1 MFSLRGRFPPSS
13 LATAKAKYSV
23 CSTTP
28 FSTDAYGTFTL
39 YHVAFQPTSATA
51 RLGCKRYKHTPHL
64 YCITAAIQFGLCRF
78 RSPLLTVSQLI
89 SFPLATQMFPF
100 AEVHVPQRE
109 QEKPEGS
116 SYEVAFGHPRISGF
130 VLLPE
135 AYRSLTRPSSSSKP
149 SHPPNSVSA
158 SDDYII
164 DERIRNLC
172 TTIITSGT
180 DACYVLQSSFN
191 VRICI
196 SNLACALAFFAE
208 SNSHPQSLLF
218 SKEVIRPQVPL
229 RPPCYDFSP
238 VAELRFDSANKTP
251 PRPSPT
257 SVKRRAVCA
266 RSRDVFTARW

>member
-1 MFSLRGRFPPSS
+1 M
-13 LATAKAKYSV
+13 
-23 CSTTP
+23 
-28 FSTDAYGTFTL
+28 
-39 YHVAFQPTSATA
+39 A

-89 SFPLATQMFPF
+89 FFPLATQMFPF

-109 QEKPEGS
+109 QKKPEGF
-116 SYEVAFGHPRISGF
+116 SYEVAFGNPRISGF

-172 TTIITSGT
+172 MTIITSGT
-180 DACYVLQSSFN
+180 EHLLRPSTRIRHADLHLFCFFIGLCFVL
-191 VRICI
+191 
-196 SNLACALAFFAE
+196 
-208 SNSHPQSLLF
+208 NSQKAIRPPIVVVVIF

-238 VAELRFDSANKTP
+238 VAELRFDSAN
-251 PRPSPT
+251 
-257 SVKRRAVCA
+257 
-266 RSRDVFTARW
+266 

>member
-28 FSTDAYGTFTL
+28 FSKDAYGTITL
-39 YHVAFQPTSATA
+39 YHVAFQPTSATP
-51 RLGCKRYKHTPHL
+51 RLGCIRYKHTPHL
-64 YCITAAIQFGLCRF
+64 YYITAAIRFGLFRF

-89 SFPLATQMFPF
+89 FFPLATQMFPF

-109 QEKPEGS
+109 QEKPEGF
-116 SYEVAFGHPRISGF
+116 SYEFAFGNPRISGF
-130 VLLPE
+130 MLLPE

-172 TTIITSGT
+172 TTVIASGT
-180 DACYVLQSSFN
+180 VLLTLAFVLQPTFIM
-191 VRICI
+191 RICI
-196 SNLACALAFFAE
+196 FHFFLGLCFALIRRKQFAPPNQSSTFF
-208 SNSHPQSLLF
+208 
-218 SKEVIRPQVPL
+218 
-229 RPPCYDFSP
+229 
-238 VAELRFDSANKTP
+238 
-251 PRPSPT
+251 
-257 SVKRRAVCA
+257 
-266 RSRDVFTARW
+266 

>member
-1 MFSLRGRFPPSS
+1 M
-13 LATAKAKYSV
+13 
-23 CSTTP
+23 
-28 FSTDAYGTFTL
+28 
-39 YHVAFQPTSATA
+39 AFQPTSATP
-51 RLGCKRYKHTPHL
+51 RLGCIRHKHTPHL
-64 YCITAAIQFGLCRF
+64 YCITAAIRFGLFRF

-89 SFPLATQMFPF
+89 FFPLATQMFPF

-109 QEKPEGS
+109 QEKPEGF
-116 SYEVAFGHPRISGF
+116 SYEVAFGNPRISGF

-172 TTIITSGT
+172 TTVIASGT
-180 DACYVLQSSFN
+180 VLLTPAFVLQSIINHEDLHLHTFGL
-191 VRICI
+191 CF
-196 SNLACALAFFAE
+196 ALIRRKQFAPP
-208 SNSHPQSLLF
+208 NQSSSF

-238 VAELRFDSANKTP
+238 VAELRFDSAN
-251 PRPSPT
+251 
-257 SVKRRAVCA
+257 
-266 RSRDVFTARW
+266 

>member
-1 MFSLRGRFPPSS
+1 M
-13 LATAKAKYSV
+13 
-23 CSTTP
+23 
-28 FSTDAYGTFTL
+28 
-39 YHVAFQPTSATA
+39 
-51 RLGCKRYKHTPHL
+51 GCKRCKHTPHL
-64 YCITAAIQFGLCRF
+64 YCIAAAIRFGLCRF

-89 SFPLATQMFPF
+89 SFPLGTQMFPF
-100 AEVHVPQRE
+100 PRFTFPKGTGKNPKAF
-109 QEKPEGS
+109 
-116 SYEVAFGHPRISGF
+116 SYEVAFGNPRF
-130 VLLPE
+130 NRCMLLPE
-135 AYRSLTRPSSSSKP
+135 AYRSLPRPSSSSKP

-180 DACYVLQSSFN
+180 DACYVLRPNTHHTDLHF
-191 VRICI
+191 
-196 SNLACALAFFAE
+196 NLARAYSFSQKA
-208 SNSHPQSLLF
+208 NRPPIGIF

-238 VAELRFDSANKTP
+238 VAELRFDSANLTP

-266 RSRDVFTARW
+266 RSRDVFTAR

>member
-1 MFSLRGRFPPSS
+1 ME
-13 LATAKAKYSV
+13 
-23 CSTTP
+23 
-28 FSTDAYGTFTL
+28 
-39 YHVAFQPTSATA
+39 

-109 QEKPEGS
+109 QKKPEGF
-116 SYEVAFGHPRISGF
+116 SYEVAFGNPRISGF

-180 DACYVLQSSFN
+180 DTCFVLQPAFN
-191 VRICI
+191 MRICI
-196 SNLACALAFFAE
+196 FIFFGLCFALIRRMQFAPP
-208 SNSHPQSLLF
+208 NRHFL

-266 RSRDVFTARW
+266 RSRDVFTAR